1 MRLIIFTL
9 GVFVHFSYFS
19 QVSNDDCFNALPL
32 GTLPAPANCGNGP
45 NNDGQ
50 GDPVTFTN
58 LTNVGAQT
66 ESPYTTLI
74 NCQGSGQDMA
84 SPATDI
90 WYSFVPSG
98 LSLDITINGLINDPN
113 VALWAGNCGNL
124 IGAGCDIGS
133 GGSLTTTIDQL
144 NPGDTYYLQISGG
157 DLNDEGTFDLTLQNN
172 VDEHFNY
179 ANQKAGELALKAK
192 EVSKKNILIA
202 GSLPAQFDTYV
213 LDERDQNLIKK
224 DFYDQANLL
233 KPFIDFFYLDV
244 LSSIREIEIA
254 LNVVEKMNFPVLIG
268 THIREN
274 GKLPSGETITKM
286 VETCKNK
293 NWLGLIASCVSPEII
308 ENTADE
314 VKSLDIPFGFKANL
328 WKEQPLPVA
337 EIVRIDA
344 AGFGGNPVDILGS
357 RKDINDEKFFDFS
370 KRMLDKGATILG
382 GCCETKPSHIKAIS
396 KLKQI

>member
-1 MRLIIFTL
+1 MDNN
-9 GVFVHFSYFS
+9 YFS
-19 QVSNDDCFNALPL
+19 KVKILDGGMGQALL
-32 GTLPAPANCGNGP
+32 AK
-45 NNDGQ
+45 
-50 GDPVTFTN
+50 
-58 LTNVGAQT
+58 
-66 ESPYTTLI
+66 
-74 NCQGSGQDMA
+74 
-84 SPATDI
+84 
-90 WYSFVPSG
+90 G
-98 LSLDITINGLINDPN
+98 LK
-113 VALWAGNCGNL
+113 AK
-124 IGAGCDIGS
+124 
-133 GGSLTTTIDQL
+133 GSLWSASALIEEKYHQLVIDTHL
-144 NPGDTYYLQISGG
+144 DFINSGA
-157 DLNDEGTFDLTLQNN
+157 DVIVTSNFSARRSRTLQNN

-213 LDERDQNLIKK
+213 PDERDQNLIKK

-268 THIREN
+268 MHIREN

-286 VETCKNK
+286 VKTCKNK

-308 ENTADE
+308 ENTAEE
-314 VKSLDIPFGFKANL
+314 VKGLDVPFGFKANL
-328 WKEQPLPVA
+328 WKKQPLPVG

-344 AGFGGNPVDILGS
+344 AGFGENPVDILGS
-357 RKDINDEKFFDFS
+357 RKDINGEKFFDFS

-382 GCCETKPSHIKAIS
+382 GCCETKPSHIKTIS

>member
-1 MRLIIFTL
+1 MDNN
-9 GVFVHFSYFS
+9 YFS
-19 QVSNDDCFNALPL
+19 KVRILDGGMGQ
-32 GTLPAPANCGNGP
+32 TL
-45 NNDGQ
+45 
-50 GDPVTFTN
+50 
-58 LTNVGAQT
+58 L
-66 ESPYTTLI
+66 EK
-74 NCQGSGQDMA
+74 
-84 SPATDI
+84 
-90 WYSFVPSG
+90 G
-98 LSLDITINGLINDPN
+98 LK
-113 VALWAGNCGNL
+113 AK
-124 IGAGCDIGS
+124 
-133 GGSLTTTIDQL
+133 GSLWSASALIEEKYHQLVIDTHL
-144 NPGDTYYLQISGG
+144 DFINSGA
-157 DLNDEGTFDLTLQNN
+157 DVIVTNNFSARRSRTLQNN

-213 LDERDQNLIKK
+213 PDERDQNLIKK
-224 DFYDQANLL
+224 DFFDQANLL

-268 THIREN
+268 MHIREN
-274 GKLPSGETITKM
+274 GKLPSDETITKM

-314 VKSLDIPFGFKANL
+314 VKGLDIPFGFKANL
-328 WKEQPLPVA
+328 WKEQPLPVG

-344 AGFGGNPVDILGS
+344 AGFGENPVDILGS

-370 KRMLDKGATILG
+370 KRMVNKGATILG
-382 GCCETKPSHIKAIS
+382 GCCETKPSHINAIS

>member
-1 MRLIIFTL
+1 MNLD
-9 GVFVHFSYFS
+9 YFS
-19 QVSNDDCFNALPL
+19 KVRVLDGGMGQ
-32 GTLPAPANCGNGP
+32 TL
-45 NNDGQ
+45 
-50 GDPVTFTN
+50 
-58 LTNVGAQT
+58 L
-66 ESPYTTLI
+66 EK
-74 NCQGSGQDMA
+74 
-84 SPATDI
+84 
-90 WYSFVPSG
+90 G
-98 LSLDITINGLINDPN
+98 LK
-113 VALWAGNCGNL
+113 AK
-124 IGAGCDIGS
+124 
-133 GGSLTTTIDQL
+133 GSLWSATALIEEKYHQLVIDTHL
-144 NPGDTYYLQISGG
+144 DFINSGA
-157 DLNDEGTFDLTLQNN
+157 DVIVTNNFSARRSRTLQNN

-202 GSLPAQFDTYV
+202 GSLPAQYDTYV
-213 LDERDQNLIKK
+213 PDERDQNLIKK

-268 THIREN
+268 MHIREN

-328 WKEQPLPVA
+328 WKEQPLPVG

-344 AGFGGNPVDILGS
+344 AGFGENPVDILGS
-357 RKDINDEKFFDFS
+357 RKDINGEKFFDFS